1 MRNLLIIP
9 IVILSYFIT
18 KIIANFLSGL
28 LVGTGAF
35 AFIGGIAILLVTPIV
50 FILIAFSLYRI
61 STKYI

>member
-9 IVILSYFIT
+9 IVILSYFLT
-18 KIIANFLSGL
+18 KIIKSFLSGL

-35 AFIGGIAILLVTPIV
+35 GFFAGIAILLLTPIV
-50 FILIAFSLYRI
+50 FILIAFGLYKI